1 MGGSHPQMPN
11 TCALGSVVGGRLGL
25 EEMREQR
32 NNVNKDPLKGGHRVE
47 RPRHSLALCRPQ

>member
-1 MGGSHPQMPN
+1 M
-11 TCALGSVVGGRLGL
+11 GSVVGGRLGL